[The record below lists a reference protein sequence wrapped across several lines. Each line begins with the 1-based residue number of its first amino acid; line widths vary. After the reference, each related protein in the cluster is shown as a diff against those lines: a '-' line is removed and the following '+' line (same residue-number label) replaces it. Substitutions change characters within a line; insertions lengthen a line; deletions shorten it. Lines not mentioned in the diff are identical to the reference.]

1 MFANA
6 PKVGNKCHLQLGTG
20 SSCVF
25 TCTLFEHLCV
35 CVHMLYG
42 YVRVCVCV
50 CFRRANRYA
59 AQFTLFDLIKTLF
72 KASPQNVDQKINW
85 NFRHLGLAHCG
96 MCVPVCV

>member
-35 CVHMLYG
+35 CVRMLYG
-42 YVRVCVCV
+42 YVRMCVCV
-50 CFRRANRYA
+50 
-59 AQFTLFDLIKTLF
+59 
-72 KASPQNVDQKINW
+72 
-85 NFRHLGLAHCG
+85 LGEPIDMPHSLLYLT
-96 MCVPVCV
+96 